1 MKYPSTLKYLFLF
14 GLFYTSSV
22 AQVKQITL
30 PSSIGKQ
37 SSVIKKTQQQIAI
50 ITPEE
55 EGENNLES
63 NYTFDS
69 ERGTTIIK
77 FTESSATTANDF
89 FTVFSNKLQITS
101 NDTFTLLKK
110 EQDNIGYTHYRFQ
123 QQFNGIAL
131 DGVQLLLHEKNGKL
145 TSVNG
150 NFFSGLNM
158 NSTASIS
165 KQEAIQKAIQ
175 FVGAEKYLWNNPKE
189 EEFLKTIKKDINAT
203 YFPKAELVIAPVN
216 GIYAKENFRLCYR
229 VNIFSEIPYAN
240 VDIYIDALTGET
252 INKIGKIAHA
262 DVTGTANTLY
272 SGTKTISMEN
282 NAGTYR
288 LRETSRPI
296 QTFNMRN
303 SSNYSDAVD
312 FTNTSNNWTS
322 KEIVLESVTISTVNN
337 NWEDFFGESNLNG
350 DKPDIFIEIRDS
362 NNLLIWSKVNKV
374 DGINANALYMNTSL
388 PITLDTG
395 KLVLSNSNSPYT
407 LKIYDYDVTSSND
420 LLGSFSFNA
429 ITGTFPFSSNGT
441 SGNIIVSDRNNPGLD
456 VHWAMEKVYDFYLTK
471 FNRNSF
477 DNQGSLI
484 RNYVHLG
491 IKYNNAFWNGTAMSY
506 GDGDGQI
513 FTNLSGMDVVG
524 HEFTH
529 AVVNSSAN
537 LFYQNESGALN
548 ESFADIF
555 GTAIEFFGSTTPNWT
570 IGENVVPKTP
580 NYLRSM
586 VETKKVGDCPIC
598 GNQPN
603 TYKGDYWHPLVPNTY
618 PNQTDPDGGVHTNS
632 GVQNYWF
639 YLLSH
644 GGTGNIDDKVSKPIY
659 NVSGINI
666 DKATKIAYQNLVYHL
681 TPISDYLSAYSNSL
695 IAVEELFP
703 TINGVHSQEYDSVRQ
718 AWFAV
723 GIGNNPTTSCDGT
736 TKLTTNIGLITDG
749 SGMADYNNNANCKWV
764 IAPAGATKITLNF
777 TAFNTQA
784 NIDKVYVYNGPD
796 DTYPLLAT
804 WWGNTLPP
812 TISTTDGVGA
822 MCVKFISDAST
833 TSSGWSAN
841 YTSTITTPTCS
852 GITTLA
858 TPTGTFDD
866 GSGTANYTN
875 NQQCAWYIAPPCAT
889 SVTLN
894 FSTINTELNY
904 DKIYV
909 FDSSNATNQI
919 GVFSGATLPA
929 SITSN
934 TGKMLVVFVS
944 DYGTVSQGFTAN
956 YTSTGSSY
964 CSGVTTLNTSDY
976 GTITDGSGA
985 NNYCNNMSCSWLI
998 QPPQANTVTFNFKE
1012 FNLESASSDGKS
1024 IYDAVEVYDGI
1035 NESATLLGRFTGS
1048 TIPSAITS
1056 SGGSL
1061 FIKFYSDNE
1070 LNYSGWSGYY
1080 TSTQTPY
1087 CNSTATTLTTATGT
1101 FSDGS
1106 GTDKYANNS
1115 NCAWLIQPT
1124 NAKTVTLNFTAF
1136 DTELNYDGVIVYD
1149 GSNNTAPVLGKFTGT
1164 TLPPSVTSTTGNMYV
1179 EFLSDEALRSNGWN
1193 ANYTSTKPSIYNLA
1207 STNFKM
1213 QVESNSCIG
1222 KKTGKISA
1230 TITNTNY
1237 AYQVTVTGVNSYS
1250 NTQTVPVGTSTW
1262 SITGL
1267 EKGKYTICF
1276 AIASEPNQ
1284 KQCFDIE
1291 VTEPDPLS
1299 VYAKV
1304 DNSTG
1309 IINLAMLGAKNYSV
1323 NVNGKTTTVNDNN
1336 FSTVLPTGLNTI
1348 SVTTDKDCQGIY
1360 QQEIFISEKAFIYP
1374 NPTFGVLHI
1383 FVGGTEE
1390 NIVMNLNNLSGA
1402 TIKKMNLTV
1411 GETREV
1417 EVDLSGV
1424 PQGSYIIT
1432 LNSKTVSQSFKVIKL

>member
-1 MKYPSTLKYLFLF
+1 MKYLSVLKYLFLF

-22 AQVKQITL
+22 AQVKQFKF

-37 SSVIKKTQQQIAI
+37 SSVIKKTQQGIAI

-55 EGENNLES
+55 EGEYNLES

-69 ERGTTIIK
+69 EGGTTVIK

-89 FTVFSNKLQITS
+89 FTAFSSKLLITS

-110 EQDNIGYTHYRFQ
+110 EQDDIGFTHYRFQ
-123 QQFNGIAL
+123 QQFNGIPL
-131 DGVQLLLHEKNGKL
+131 DGVQFLLHEKNGKL
-145 TSVNG
+145 TSANG
-150 NFFSGLNM
+150 NFYSGLNI
-158 NSTASIS
+158 NTTASIS

-175 FVGAEKYLWNNPKE
+175 FVGAEKYLWDNPKE
-189 EEFLKTIKKDINAT
+189 EQFLKTIKKDLNAT
-203 YFPKAELVIAPVN
+203 YYPKAELVIAPTN

-229 VNIFSEIPYAN
+229 VNIFSEIPYDN
-240 VDIYIDALTGET
+240 VDVYIDAQTGEA
-252 INKIGKIAHA
+252 INKISKIAHA
-262 DVTGTANTLY
+262 DVIGTANTLY
-272 SGTKTISMEN
+272 NGTKTISMEN
-282 NAGTYR
+282 SSGTFR

-303 SSNYSDAVD
+303 STNFSDAID
-312 FTNTSNNWTS
+312 FTNSSSNWTT
-322 KEIVLESVTISTVNN
+322 KEKVLNSITISSVNN
-337 NWEDFFGESNLNG
+337 NWFDTFENTSNG
-350 DKPDIFIEIRDS
+350 GIPDIYIEIKDV
-362 NNLLIWSKVNKV
+362 NNNVIWTTIDK
-374 DGINANALYMNTSL
+374 ILQNTSI
-388 PITLDTG
+388 PVTLYAS
-395 KLVLSNSNSPYT
+395 KLIMQDSQYT
-407 LKIYDYDVTSSND
+407 LTIYDWDSPNTSQ
-420 LLGSFSFNA
+420 LLGSFIINVVAGNA
-429 ITGTFPFSSNGT
+429 TFSANGT
-441 SGNIIVSDRNNPGLD
+441 TCSVSIGERNNPALD
-456 VHWAMEKVYDFYLTK
+456 AHWAMEKVYDFYKNQL
-471 FNRNSF
+471 NRTSF
-477 DNQGSLI
+477 DNSGGLI
-484 RNYVHLG
+484 KNYIHFG
-491 IKYNNAFWNGTAMSY
+491 KAYENAFWNGTAMCY
-506 GDGDGQI
+506 GDGNGNEVTPLVSLDI
-513 FTNLSGMDVVG
+513 VG
-524 HEFTH
+524 HEFSH
-529 AVVNSSAN
+529 AVIDKTAN

-548 ESFADIF
+548 ESFSDIF
-555 GTAIEFFGSTTPNWT
+555 GTAIEFYASTSPNWT
-570 IGENVVPKTP
+570 IGEDIIHFSP
-580 NYLRSM
+580 YYARSLK
-586 VETKKVGDCPIC
+586 E
-598 GNQPN
+598 PN
-603 TYKGDYWHPLVPNTY
+603 TGFEGRPDTYQGEFWHKLIPSTY
-618 PNQTDPDGGVHTNS
+618 PIPDTDSVNDHGGVHTNS

-639 YLLSH
+639 YLLSQ
-644 GGTGNIDDKVSKPIY
+644 GGTGTNDKLKTY
-659 NVSGINI
+659 NVTGIGI
-666 DKATKIAYQNLVYHL
+666 DKAVKIAYNNLYNL
-681 TPISDYLSAYSNSL
+681 TPISDYSSAFIGSFL
-695 IAVEELFP
+695 TVEALFP
-703 TINGVHSQEYDSVRQ
+703 PVNGVNSPEYNSVRQ
-718 AWFAV
+718 AWYAV
-723 GIGNNPTTSCDGT
+723 GIGNDPNNYCSGV
-736 TKLTTNIGLITDG
+736 TNLIAQNDKFTDG
-749 SGMADYNNNANCKWV
+749 SGISNYSNNANCKWI

-777 TAFNTQA
+777 KAFNTQA

-822 MCVKFISDAST
+822 MCVKFVSDAST

-841 YTSTITTPTCS
+841 YTSTITTPTCN

-875 NQQCAWYIAPPCAT
+875 NQQCIWYIAPPCAT

-919 GVFSGATLPA
+919 GVFSGTTLPA

-985 NNYCNNMSCSWLI
+985 NNYCNNMNCAWLI
-998 QPPQANTVTFNFKE
+998 QPPQAKTVTFNFTSFE
-1012 FNLESASSDGKS
+1012 LENALYDGKS
-1024 IYDAVEVYDGI
+1024 VFDAVEVYDGT
-1035 NESATLLGRFTGS
+1035 NENAPLLGRFSGLTLPNAVTS
-1048 TIPSAITS
+1048 T
-1056 SGGSL
+1056 GGSMY
-1061 FIKFYSDNE
+1061 IKFYSDNE
-1070 LNYSGWSGYY
+1070 VNFSGWSGYY

-1087 CNSTATTLTTATGT
+1087 CNGLATTLTSATGT
-1101 FSDGS
+1101 ITDGS
-1106 GTDKYANNS
+1106 GVDKYANNS
-1115 NCAWLIQPT
+1115 NCSWLIQPT
-1124 NAKTVTLNFTAF
+1124 NAKTVILNFTAF
-1136 DTELNYDGVIVYD
+1136 DTELNKEGVVVFD
-1149 GSNNTAPVLGKFTGT
+1149 GSNNTAPILGIFSGN
-1164 TLPPSVTSTTGNMYV
+1164 TLPPSITSTTGSMYI
-1179 EFLSDEALRSNGWN
+1179 EFLSNEALRSNGWT

-1213 QVESNSCIG
+1213 QVESASCIG

-1237 AYQVTVTGVNSYS
+1237 AYQVTVTGVNSYV
-1250 NTQTVPVGTSTW
+1250 NIQTVPLGNGTW

-1267 EKGKYTICF
+1267 EKGKYTICI
-1276 AIASEPNQ
+1276 AIASEPTQ

-1299 VYAKV
+1299 VYSKV

-1323 NVNGKTTTVNDNN
+1323 SVNGKTTTVSDNN

-1374 NPTFGVLHI
+1374 NPTFGVLYI
-1383 FVGGTEE
+1383 FVGGIEE
-1390 NIVMNLNNLSGA
+1390 NIAMNLNNLSGA

-1417 EVDLSGV
+1417 AVDLSGV

-1432 LNSKTVSQSFKVIKL
+1432 INSKTVSQSFKVIKL

>member
-1 MKYPSTLKYLFLF
+1 MKKPPINFIFIFLLAYNSILI
-14 GLFYTSSV
+14 G
-22 AQVKQITL
+22 QVKQITL
-30 PSSIGKQ
+30 PTNIGKQ
-37 SSVIKKTQQQIAI
+37 SSVIKINQQDIEI
-50 ITPEE
+50 ITPDE
-55 EGENNLES
+55 EGERNLES

-69 ERGTTIIK
+69 EGGTTVIK
-77 FTESSATTANDF
+77 FTESSSTNANDF
-89 FTVFSNKLQITS
+89 FTTFSSKLLITS

-110 EQDNIGYTHYRFQ
+110 EQDNIGFTHYRFQ
-123 QQFNGIAL
+123 QQFKGIPL
-131 DGVQLLLHEKNGKL
+131 DGVQFILHEKNGKL
-145 TSVNG
+145 TSANG
-150 NFFSGLNM
+150 NFFSGLDIIT
-158 NSTASIS
+158 TANIS
-165 KQEAIQKAIQ
+165 KQEAIQKAID
-175 FVGAEKYLWNNPKE
+175 FIGAEKYLWSNPKE
-189 EEFLKTIKKDINAT
+189 EQFLKIERKDINAT
-203 YFPKAELVIAPVN
+203 YYPKAEIVIAPIN
-216 GIYAKENFRLCYR
+216 GIYAKESFRLCYR
-229 VNIFSEIPYAN
+229 INIFSELPYDN
-240 VDIYIDALTGET
+240 VDVYIDAHTGEI

-296 QTFNMRN
+296 QTFNMRHN
-303 SSNYSDAVD
+303 SNYLDAVD
-312 FTNTSNNWTS
+312 FTNTTNNWTTQ
-322 KEIVLESVTISTVNN
+322 ETVLNSIIISSVNN
-337 NWEDFFGESNLNG
+337 NWVDLLGENLSNG
-350 DKPDIFIEIRDS
+350 GAPDIFIEIRDAS
-362 NNLLIWSKVNKV
+362 NNLIWSKADAYYDNTFPSITININK
-374 DGINANALYMNTSL
+374 ILLTNSL
-388 PITLDTG
+388 
-395 KLVLSNSNSPYT
+395 YT

-429 ITGTFPFSSNGT
+429 VSGSATFSSNGT
-441 SGNIIVSDRNNPGLD
+441 SGNISISSRNNPGLD
-456 VHWAMEKVYDFYLTK
+456 VHWAMEKVYDFYLTQL
-471 FNRNSF
+471 NRNSF
-477 DNQGSLI
+477 DNVGGLI
-484 RNYVHLG
+484 KNYVHPDLIG
-491 IKYNNAFWNGTAMSY
+491 MGKPDNDNAFWNGSAMTY
-506 GDGDGQI
+506 GDGTSLFSPVTSI
-513 FTNLSGMDVVG
+513 DVVG
-524 HEFTH
+524 HEFSH
-529 AVVNSSAN
+529 AVVQYTAN
-537 LFYQNESGALN
+537 LYYQNESGALN

-555 GTAIEFFGSTTPNWT
+555 GTAIEFYGATSPNWT
-570 IGENVVPKTP
+570 MGESCTIQSP
-580 NYLRSM
+580 YFLRSM
-586 VETKKVGDCPIC
+586 SNPNGGYTS
-598 GNQPN
+598 QPD
-603 TYKGDYWHPLVPNTY
+603 TYGGQHWANLIPSSY
-618 PNQTDPDGGVHTNS
+618 PYQPPTTTNDNGGVHSNS

-639 YLLSH
+639 YLLSN
-644 GGTGNIDDKVSKPIY
+644 GSNGAKMNDLGNSY
-659 NVSGINI
+659 TVSGLDIN
-666 DKATKIAYQNLVYHL
+666 KSTKIAYRNLCYYL
-681 TPISDYLSAYSNSL
+681 TPISDYLAAANGSL
-695 IAVEELFP
+695 QAVEDLYP
-703 TINGVHSQEYDSVRQ
+703 TINGIHSQEYNSVRQ
-718 AWFAV
+718 AWYAV
-723 GIGNNPTTSCDGT
+723 GIGNDQNNYCSGT
-736 TKLTTNIGLITDG
+736 TKVTTINGTISDG
-749 SGMADYNNNANCKWV
+749 SGLADYNNNANCKWV

-784 NIDKVYVYNGPD
+784 NIDKVYVYNGSD

-804 WWGNTLPP
+804 WWGNTLPS
-812 TISTTDGVGA
+812 TISTSDGVGA
-822 MCVKFISDAST
+822 MCIKFVSDAST

-852 GITTLA
+852 GITTLT

-894 FSTINTELNY
+894 FSAFNTELNY
-904 DKIYV
+904 DGIVIY
-909 FDSSNATNQI
+909 DSLQATNQI
-919 GVFSGATLPA
+919 GAFSGTTLPA

-956 YTSTGSSY
+956 YTSTGSTY

-1024 IYDAVEVYDGI
+1024 IYDAVEIYDGT
-1035 NESATLLGRFTGS
+1035 NDTAPLLGRFTGS
-1048 TIPSAITS
+1048 SIPNAVTS
-1056 SGGSL
+1056 TGGSMY
-1061 FIKFYSDNE
+1061 IKFYSDND
-1070 LNYSGWSGYY
+1070 LNYSGWTGYY

-1087 CNSTATTLTTATGT
+1087 CNGTATTLTTATGT
-1101 FSDGS
+1101 LSDGS
-1106 GTDKYANNS
+1106 GGDKYANNS

-1179 EFLSDEALRSNGWN
+1179 EFLSDEALRSNGWT

-1213 QVESNSCIG
+1213 QVESASCIG

-1237 AYQVTVTGVNSYS
+1237 AYQVTVTGVNSYT
-1250 NTQTVPVGTSTW
+1250 NTQTIPVGTGTW

-1276 AIASEPNQ
+1276 AIASEPTQ

-1304 DNSTG
+1304 NNSTG

-1323 NVNGKTTTVNDNN
+1323 SVNGKTTTVSSNN
-1336 FSTVLPTGLNTI
+1336 FSTILPTGLNTI
-1348 SVTTDKDCQGIY
+1348 TVTTDKDCQGIY
-1360 QQEIFISEKAFIYP
+1360 QQEIFMSEKAFIYP

-1390 NIVMNLNNLSGA
+1390 NIAMNLNNLSGA

-1417 EVDLSGV
+1417 AVDLIDI